1 MTNEEAI
8 IYLERADTTVYKEIK
23 TKTAEALEIA
33 IKALEQTDKIEE
45 SNFSTEQYK
54 ADLQGAYDCGYA
66 KALEQQTGWIPVSE
80 RLPMSDEEYHT
91 FLVTDSK
98 GNVALSE
105 FYLSISDKK
114 PYWSGMIDVKAW
126 MPLPEPYKEDAE

>member
-1 MTNEEAI
+1 
-8 IYLERADTTVYKEIK
+8 
-23 TKTAEALEIA
+23 
-33 IKALEQTDKIEE
+33 
-45 SNFSTEQYK
+45 
-54 ADLQGAYDCGYA
+54 
-66 KALEQQTGWIPVSE
+66 
-80 RLPMSDEEYHT
+80 MSDEEYHT

-126 MPLPEPYKEDAE
+126 MPLPEPYKEGEE